1 MIFAFKTIKEAKNFI
16 HELDTVL
23 DKYHV
28 VTVNDA
34 FTLAGVPNTG
44 SYGKGWWGL
53 DDVTI
58 TTAYFANAVSVMLPD
73 PDKLIELI
81 KNDEEKTLIDNV
93 NRPAHYKTKSGL
105 ETIDV
110 IEAFTDGLNGV
121 EATDTGNVIKYIC
134 RWSHKNGIE
143 DLKKAQWYLN
153 HLINHVEKES
163 K

>member
-1 MIFAFKTIKEAKNFI
+1 MIFAFKTIDEAKDFVHGLETI
-16 HELDTVL
+16 L

-28 VTVNDA
+28 VTVTDT
-34 FTLAGVPNTG
+34 FTVAGYEKNLG
-44 SYGKGWWGL
+44 SYCKGWRNL
-53 DDVTI
+53 DNVTI
-58 TTAYFANAVSVMLPD
+58 TTAYLANAVAVMLPD
-73 PDKLIELI
+73 PEDFTKKSDK
-81 KNDEEKTLIDNV
+81 KTPTDNI
-93 NRPAHYKTKSGL
+93 NHPAHYKTKSGL

>member
-1 MIFAFKTIKEAKNFI
+1 MIFAFKTIEEAKDFI
-16 HELDTVL
+16 HGLDTIL

-28 VTVNDA
+28 VTVNDV
-34 FTLAGVPNTG
+34 FTLSGYDNIG
-44 SYGKGWWGL
+44 SYEKGWRDL
-53 DDVTI
+53 DTVTI
-58 TTAYFANAVSVMLPD
+58 ATAYFANAVGVMLPD
-73 PDKLIELI
+73 PDKLI
-81 KNDEEKTLIDNV
+81 KNDEEKTPTDNV
-93 NRPAHYKTKSGL
+93 NHPPHYKTKSGL

>member
-1 MIFAFKTIKEAKNFI
+1 MIFAFKNIKEAKNFI
-16 HELDTVL
+16 HGLDTVL

-34 FTLAGVPNTG
+34 FTLAGVSNTG
-44 SYGKGWWGL
+44 SYDKGWRDL

-58 TTAYFANAVSVMLPD
+58 TTAYFANMIGVMLPD
-73 PDKLIELI
+73 PEKFT
-81 KNDEEKTLIDNV
+81 KKSEEKTPTDNV
-93 NRPAHYKTKSGL
+93 NHPPHYKTKSGL